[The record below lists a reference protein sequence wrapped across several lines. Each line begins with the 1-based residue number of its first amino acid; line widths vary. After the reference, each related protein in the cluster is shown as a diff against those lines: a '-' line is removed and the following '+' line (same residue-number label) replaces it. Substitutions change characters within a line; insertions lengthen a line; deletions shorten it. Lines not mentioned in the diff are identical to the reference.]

1 MVERLNR
8 QHLLRV
14 TTCHCC
20 VCLKFYDLP
29 VATNNKKKKLTTTTL
44 GPNNAVRIFE
54 YHAFSMYM
62 CSYGILPFG
71 EDIDRVAVILFAR
84 FLFPENRKSDGWR
97 GFEYTSVQC
106 MYGELYAS
114 FRLSATR
121 AGKRFLPRA
130 AATVAHAY
138 SSNRRGK

>member
-29 VATNNKKKKLTTTTL
+29 VATNKKKLTTTTL

-97 GFEYTSVQC
+97 GFEYTPVHVWRAL
-106 MYGELYAS
+106 GE
-114 FRLSATR
+114 SA
-121 AGKRFLPRA
+121 LC
-130 AATVAHAY
+130 TV
-138 SSNRRGK
+138 